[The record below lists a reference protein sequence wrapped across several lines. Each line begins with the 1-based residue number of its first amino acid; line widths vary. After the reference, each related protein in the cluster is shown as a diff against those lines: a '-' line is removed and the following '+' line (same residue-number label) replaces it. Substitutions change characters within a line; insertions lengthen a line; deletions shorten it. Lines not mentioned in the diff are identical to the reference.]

1 MSKIS
6 TGVYP
11 IDKLL
16 DGGIETDIIT
26 SFYGPS
32 ASGKTNIAIR
42 NSYNV
47 SRLGKKV
54 IYIDTEGGFSLERLK
69 QIAKEDF

>member
-6 TGVYP
+6 TGIYP

-32 ASGKTNIAIR
+32 ASGKTNIAIIS
-42 NSYNV
+42 SYNV

-54 IYIDTEGGFSLERLK
+54 I
-69 QIAKEDF
+69 